1 MASSLSCSLVA
12 KEWGEYGGR
21 GEEVSRG
28 GDRGRG
34 DSTHPLLPCES
45 AICLM
50 TSRSSQNCS
59 LSAYSERLGW
69 DWLVRDCLSAS
80 THATREELGSGGGC
94 PLWNFPVRRPLNV
107 CTQSKCVLT
116 YKLSHDCKNTIVF
129 PSCYP
134 FSGLHGNMAT
144 PSLLHTSS
152 NSHSV
157 ERQRRLYCACK
168 KQEIVLGYRE
178 LNVKLYWLQGV
189 K

>member
-12 KEWGEYGGR
+12 KERGEYGEK

-107 CTQSKCVLT
+107 CTQCKCVLM
-116 YKLSHDCKNTIVF
+116 YKLSHDCKF
-129 PSCYP
+129 
-134 FSGLHGNMAT
+134 
-144 PSLLHTSS
+144 SLLVTL
-152 NSHSV
+152 SV
-157 ERQRRLYCACK
+157 GSMVTWRRPLSCTPPVTPIQWSGKEDYTAPVRNK
-168 KQEIVLGYRE
+168 
-178 LNVKLYWLQGV
+178 KLYWATGS
-189 K
+189 